1 MAQMLVHIFN
11 LAFIDALFH
20 AFVGRG
26 IIRHPAFY
34 SANCRQFLFNFRT
47 NRSATPDIDTA
58 AYKNNSIRCKVYQD
72 IQGQLRREFGVNRY
86 EYIKRCQLSQAINII
101 QEYTVPI
108 ILQDEITLLN
118 NQVSF

>member
-1 MAQMLVHIFN
+1 MLVHIFN

-34 SANCRQFLFNFRT
+34 RANCRQLLFNFRT

-58 AYKNNSIRCKVYQD
+58 AFTFFDS
-72 IQGQLRREFGVNRY
+72 FG
-86 EYIKRCQLSQAINII
+86 
-101 QEYTVPI
+101 
-108 ILQDEITLLN
+108 
-118 NQVSF
+118 